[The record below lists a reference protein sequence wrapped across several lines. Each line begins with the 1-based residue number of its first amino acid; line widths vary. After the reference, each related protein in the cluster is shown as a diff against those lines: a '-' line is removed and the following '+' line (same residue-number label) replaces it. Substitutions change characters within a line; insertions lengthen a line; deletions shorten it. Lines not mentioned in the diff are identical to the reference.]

1 MKDFHKLKVWEKAH
15 SLTLKVYLTTQDFP
29 KVEIY
34 GLTSQMR
41 RSSASIPTNIAEGC
55 GRSSKAET
63 IQFFNIATGSSS
75 ELEYQLILAND
86 LHYLANEPYSE
97 LSEEIIEV
105 RRMLY
110 AFIQKLKLDIS

>member
-15 SLTLKVYLTTQDFP
+15 NLTLKVYLTTHEFP
-29 KVEIY
+29 KEEIY
-34 GLTSQMR
+34 GLTSQMH

-63 IQFFNIATGSSS
+63 IHFFNIATGSSS
-75 ELEYQLILAND
+75 ELEYQLILAHD
-86 LHYLANEPYSE
+86 LHYLDDKSFME
-97 LSEEIIEV
+97 LSGELIVV

-110 AFIQKLKLDIS
+110 SYIQRLKEDI